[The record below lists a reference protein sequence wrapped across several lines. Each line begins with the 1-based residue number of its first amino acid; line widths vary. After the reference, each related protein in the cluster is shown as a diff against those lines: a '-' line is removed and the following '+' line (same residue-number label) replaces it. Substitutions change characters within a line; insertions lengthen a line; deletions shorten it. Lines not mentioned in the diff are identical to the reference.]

1 MEDGNIQR
9 GARIQSVVIL
19 VARLEVAPGEDELA
33 SIPATRVIVVYS
45 DQAALRD
52 LDGVHTPSTRRSLL
66 TTGGIV
72 AEIYARCAIP
82 RTSRD
87 RLSASLKALVGGS
100 AICVVITISSADWA
114 VFHLTFASGPTLVYQ
129 RAVGLK

>member
-45 DQAALRD
+45 D
-52 LDGVHTPSTRRSLL
+52 
-66 TTGGIV
+66 
-72 AEIYARCAIP
+72 
-82 RTSRD
+82 
-87 RLSASLKALVGGS
+87 
-100 AICVVITISSADWA
+100 
-114 VFHLTFASGPTLVYQ
+114 
-129 RAVGLK
+129 